1 MSLASPA
8 RARFGVALMF
18 VCGVALAVPPE
29 IKIDGHLDDPAW
41 AGAQVFRDFV
51 VVEPYTLTQPSYE
64 TEALL
69 LSTPKGIVIGFR
81 CRQPEGVPRL
91 RARTPRDADIPGD
104 RVNVFIDFNAD
115 GEAGYNFTIALSGST
130 QDATITNE
138 NNFSTDWDGDWKHR
152 VAETAEGW
160 SAEFLLPWTVAPMRD
175 SAAPRRTIAIM
186 FDRVLGSPKER
197 SGYPAAS
204 FRRPRFVSEF
214 AKVEIDQYQ
223 ASVFHVFPYAT
234 ASRDFVVSRNEGKGG
249 ADLYW
254 KPSGDLQLTAALNPD
269 FGQVEADE
277 LVVNFDAIE
286 TFFSDRRPFFT
297 ENQSL
302 FDVRS
307 SDGGQLI
314 YTRRIGG
321 PRDDNAGL
329 AADID
334 VALKLNGSGLG
345 FNYGV
350 LAAQET
356 DYADDLGSLFLAQRL
371 LRPGDQLSVG
381 YLGTYADRPFLGR
394 ESSVHAI
401 DASWRPGPRWTV
413 AGQIIASQIDQPGGD
428 RDGSGVWARIDY
440 APDAATRQQLEL
452 THFDRQLNFNDIG
465 FQRRPSLNEAR
476 WLWEQQQQVEDP
488 ESMFRG
494 RLLRARAT
502 TRSND
507 SGDRLQSTLTLD
519 YILQFRNGGEFLAD
533 AYFQSAGFDDL
544 VSRGNGL
551 VRLPTRQQY
560 YFEYGA
566 PRVGRWQLFTSART
580 FNESQGGG
588 GIEAGGKLSFFATD
602 ALTAELSTYVLDSK
616 DWLLWEGDDLFGLYQ
631 RQQISSAL
639 NLDWFPAPQHE
650 LRVKLQWLG
659 ITAKDPSAARIGG
672 GGRLRISNEQ
682 FSDFS
687 INNFGVQIRYRWE
700 FAPQSDLYVVYGR
713 GGFVEEQGDRDLSE
727 LLDEAFSLRDADQLL
742 VKLRRRF

>member
-1 MSLASPA
+1 MSPANPA
-8 RARFGVALMF
+8 RARLGLALMLF
-18 VCGVALAVPPE
+18 CAGALAAPPE
-29 IKIDGHLDDPAW
+29 IKIDGHLDDAAW

-69 LSTPKGIVIGFR
+69 LSTPAGIVIGFR

-115 GEAGYNFTIALSGST
+115 GETGYNFTVALSGST

-138 NNFSTDWDGDWKHR
+138 NNFSPDWDGDWKHR
-152 VAETAEGW
+152 VAETDEGW

-175 SAAPRRTIAIM
+175 SSAPRRTIAIM
-186 FDRVLGSPKER
+186 FDRVLGSTKER

-204 FRRPRFVSEF
+204 FRRPRFISEF
-214 AKVEIDQYQ
+214 AKVDIDQYQ

-234 ASRDFVVSRNEGKGG
+234 ASRDFVDTRNEVKGG

-307 SDGGQLI
+307 TDGGQLI

-321 PRDDNAGL
+321 PRDDNSGL

-334 VALKLNGSGLG
+334 VALKLNGSALG

-350 LAAQET
+350 LAAQES

-371 LRPGDQLSVG
+371 LRPGDQFSIG
-381 YLGTYADRPFLGR
+381 YLGTYADRPFLTR

-401 DASWRPGPRWTV
+401 DASWRPDPRWTV
-413 AGQIIASQIDQPGGD
+413 AGQVIVSQIDLPDVNQS
-428 RDGSGVWARIDY
+428 GSGAWARVDF
-440 APDAATRQQLEL
+440 AADAATRQQLEL
-452 THFDRQLNFNDIG
+452 THFDRQLDFNDVG

-476 WLWEQQQQVEDP
+476 WLWERQQQVEDP
-488 ESMFRG
+488 ESSLRG
-494 RLLRARAT
+494 RLQRARVT
-502 TRSND
+502 NRHND
-507 SGDRLQSTLTLD
+507 SGDNLQSTLSLD
-519 YILQFRNGGEFLAD
+519 YILQFRNGGEFLAN
-533 AYFQSAGFDDL
+533 AYLQSAGFDDL
-544 VSRGNGL
+544 ISRGNGL
-551 VRLPTRQQY
+551 VRLPARQQY
-560 YFEYGA
+560 YAEYSA
-566 PRVGRWQLFTSART
+566 PRVGRWQLYLSGRSFQ
-580 FNESQGGG
+580 ESQGGYG
-588 GIEAGGKLSFFATD
+588 LEAGGQLSFFASNT
-602 ALTAELSTYVLDSK
+602 LTAQISSYVLDSK
-616 DWLLWEGDDLFGLYQ
+616 DWLLWESDSLFGLYQ
-631 RQQISSAL
+631 RQQVSSAL
-639 NLDWFPAPQHE
+639 NLDWFPAAQHE
-650 LRVKLQWLG
+650 LRLKLQWLA
-659 ITAKDPSAARIGG
+659 ITAQNPRAARIGASG
-672 GGRLRISNEQ
+672 QLRASNDAL
-682 FSDFS
+682 SDFS
-687 INNFGVQIRYRWE
+687 VNNFGVQIRYRWE

-713 GGFVEEQGDRDLSE
+713 GGFVEEQGDRDLGD
-727 LLDEAFSLRDADQLL
+727 LLDDAFSLRDADQLL